1 MKIKAEH
8 YATLKSML
16 SQYSHDNRE
25 QVLAYKSLK
34 LGKEPE
40 RRFRWDL
47 FTFAR
52 RSGAEKIVMD
62 DIYRYANDNHLDTAL
77 RAIVRELGL

>member
-1 MKIKAEH
+1 MKIKPEH
-8 YATLKSML
+8 YNALKSIIG
-16 SQYSHDNRE
+16 QYSHDNRE
-25 QVLAYKSLK
+25 QVLAYKALK
-34 LGKEPE
+34 LGKDPE
-40 RRFRWDL
+40 KRFRWDL

>member
-25 QVLAYKSLK
+25 QVLAYKALK
-34 LGKEPE
+34 LGKDPE

-52 RSGAEKIVMD
+52 RSGAEKIVMN

>member
-1 MKIKAEH
+1 MKITPEH
-8 YATLKSML
+8 YTVLKSIIG
-16 SQYSHDNRE
+16 SFNRE
-25 QVLAYKSLK
+25 QVLAYKALK
-34 LGKEPE
+34 LGKDPE

-52 RSGAEKIVMD
+52 RSGAENIALE
-62 DIYRYANDNHLDTAL
+62 DIYRYANDTHLDTAL